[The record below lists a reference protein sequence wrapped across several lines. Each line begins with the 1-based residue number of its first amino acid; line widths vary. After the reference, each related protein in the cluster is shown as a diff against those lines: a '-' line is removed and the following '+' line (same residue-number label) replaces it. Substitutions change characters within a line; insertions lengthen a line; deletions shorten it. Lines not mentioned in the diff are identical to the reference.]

1 MCSDHKAVFL
11 VGPMGAGKSTI
22 GRQLS
27 QRFEGGF
34 VDLDNYIVKV
44 AGKSIPDIFE
54 QDGEAY
60 FRQLEHDCLEA
71 VLTGVSTRLT
81 QEQIPNP
88 LPAIVAGGGG
98 VAMRE
103 DNRQLISDHSL
114 CIYLY
119 LDVDK
124 QYERVNGDSNRPMIK
139 VDDVK
144 ERLKNLFAARDPQ
157 YREIANIVLD
167 SSGSLKDLVRRTVH
181 SIKIRKLPGL
191 KLKNNNEQTN

>member
-54 QDGEAY
+54 HDGEAY

-71 VLTGVSTRLT
+71 ILTGVSTRLT

-103 DNRQLISDHSL
+103 DNRQLISDHS
-114 CIYLY
+114 
-119 LDVDK
+119 
-124 QYERVNGDSNRPMIK
+124 
-139 VDDVK
+139 
-144 ERLKNLFAARDPQ
+144 
-157 YREIANIVLD
+157 
-167 SSGSLKDLVRRTVH
+167 
-181 SIKIRKLPGL
+181 
-191 KLKNNNEQTN
+191 